1 MSDKLLIL
9 GGSGYLGSVISDYF
23 LQNTDFKIDV
33 IDNLYYNQNSLS
45 LNCRYENFN
54 FEYGDITDFDYIN
67 KKISKYDII
76 IPLARIVGAPACDLS
91 PSYAKNLNYNA
102 YINLSKNLGNDQIV
116 VFPTTNG
123 GYGIGGKD
131 ELSEDAPLNPISLYA
146 KLKNEIEQILI
157 ENNNVVSLRLA
168 TVFGVSP
175 RMRDDLLVNDFVKK
189 SCNDGYLLLFQEN
202 FRRNFIHILDVAKTF
217 NFSIQNYSKMKSQ
230 PFNVGLSTANL
241 TKLEL
246 ANKIKTF
253 LPNLEILSSNFKED
267 QDKRDYIVSNKKLES
282 IGWKPSVS
290 LEEGIK
296 ELIKYYSLL
305 RSGFSNI

>member
-1 MSDKLLIL
+1 
-9 GGSGYLGSVISDYF
+9 
-23 LQNTDFKIDV
+23 
-33 IDNLYYNQNSLS
+33 
-45 LNCRYENFN
+45 
-54 FEYGDITDFDYIN
+54 
-67 KKISKYDII
+67 
-76 IPLARIVGAPACDLS
+76 
-91 PSYAKNLNYNA
+91 
-102 YINLSKNLGNDQIV
+102 
-116 VFPTTNG
+116 
-123 GYGIGGKD
+123 
-131 ELSEDAPLNPISLYA
+131 
-146 KLKNEIEQILI
+146 
-157 ENNNVVSLRLA
+157 
-168 TVFGVSP
+168 
-175 RMRDDLLVNDFVKK
+175 
-189 SCNDGYLLLFQEN
+189 
-202 FRRNFIHILDVAKTF
+202 
-217 NFSIQNYSKMKSQ
+217 MKSQ

>member
-76 IPLARIVGAPACDLS
+76 IPLAAIVGAPACDLS

-116 VFPTTNG
+116 VFPTTNS

-189 SCNDGYLLLFQEN
+189 SQRWLFT
-202 FRRNFIHILDVAKTF
+202 FIPRKF
-217 NFSIQNYSKMKSQ
+217 
-230 PFNVGLSTANL
+230 
-241 TKLEL
+241 
-246 ANKIKTF
+246 
-253 LPNLEILSSNFKED
+253 
-267 QDKRDYIVSNKKLES
+267 
-282 IGWKPSVS
+282 
-290 LEEGIK
+290 
-296 ELIKYYSLL
+296 
-305 RSGFSNI
+305 

>member
-1 MSDKLLIL
+1 M
-9 GGSGYLGSVISDYF
+9 
-23 LQNTDFKIDV
+23 
-33 IDNLYYNQNSLS
+33 
-45 LNCRYENFN
+45 
-54 FEYGDITDFDYIN
+54 
-67 KKISKYDII
+67 
-76 IPLARIVGAPACDLS
+76 
-91 PSYAKNLNYNA
+91 
-102 YINLSKNLGNDQIV
+102 
-116 VFPTTNG
+116 
-123 GYGIGGKD
+123 
-131 ELSEDAPLNPISLYA
+131 YA

>member
-9 GGSGYLGSVISDYF
+9 GGSGYLGSVITNYF
-23 LQNTDFKIDV
+23 LQNTNFKIDV
-33 IDNLYYNQNSLS
+33 IDNLYYNQNSLT
-45 LNCRYENFN
+45 LNCRYEKFN
-54 FEYGDITDFDYIN
+54 FEYGDITDFNYIN
-67 KKISKYDII
+67 KKIPKYDII
-76 IPLARIVGAPACDLS
+76 IPLAAIVGAPACDLS
-91 PSYAKNLNYNA
+91 PEYAKNLNYNA

-116 VFPTTNG
+116 VFPTTNS

-146 KLKNEIEQILI
+146 KLKNDIEQFLI
-157 ENNNVVSLRLA
+157 SNNNVVSLRLA

-217 NFSIQNYSKMKSQ
+217 DFSIQNYSKMKSQ
-230 PFNVGLSTANL
+230 SFNVGLSEANL

-282 IGWKPSVS
+282 FGWKPSIS

-296 ELIKYYSLL
+296 ELIKYYNLL
-305 RSGFSNI
+305 ISNYSNV